1 MNFNICFAD
10 LVLLEFIFL
19 ILIFF
24 KILKSVVQKFA
35 TQCKQSWY
43 KVFVPML
50 LKLQVDSL

>member
-24 KILKSVVQKFA
+24 KILKTVAQKFA

-50 LKLQVDSL
+50 LKLLVDSL